1 MVMLRTERLTLRPF
15 CLEDALT
22 AHKLFGTDE
31 DMYRYSGWN
40 PYATVEDAERFIR
53 TTLENAAP
61 HARCFAIE
69 YAGELVGNIGAY
81 NYEEANN
88 RIEVGCSI
96 AKDSW
101 NKGFATEA
109 LKAVLQFLTESE
121 NVSAVVAWS
130 AEENIGS
137 RRALEKAGMVLERVE
152 KNGLTVGNK
161 TYNKLNYVYRG

>member
-1 MVMLRTERLTLRPF
+1 MLRTERLTLRPF
-15 CLEDALT
+15 RLEDAST

-40 PYATVEDAERFIR
+40 PYATVEDAEKFIR
-53 TTLENAAP
+53 MTLENADP

-69 YAGELVGNIGAY
+69 YAGEIVGNIGAY
-81 NYEEANN
+81 NYEKDKN
-88 RIEVGCSI
+88 RIEVGFSI
-96 AKDSW
+96 AKASW

-109 LKAVLQFLTESE
+109 LKAVLQFLTEIE
-121 NVSAVVAWS
+121 DVFTVVAWS
-130 AEENIGS
+130 AEDNIGS
-137 RRALEKAGMVLERVE
+137 RRALEKAGMVLESVE

>member
-1 MVMLRTERLTLRPF
+1 MLRTERLTLRPF
-15 CLEDALT
+15 RLEDALT

-40 PYATVEDAERFIR
+40 PYASVEDAERFIR
-53 TTLENAAP
+53 MTLENADP
-61 HARCFAIE
+61 HSRCFAIE
-69 YAGELVGNIGAY
+69 YAGEIVGNIGAY

-121 NVSAVVAWS
+121 RVSTVVAWC
-130 AEENIGS
+130 AEDNISS
-137 RRALEKAGMVLERVE
+137 RRALEKGGMVLESVE
-152 KNGLTVGNK
+152 ENGLKVGNK
-161 TYNKLNYVYRG
+161 TYNKLNYAYRR